1 MSTFNVTLGRARR
14 MSSLAKQYLAEWR
27 RRSRSRAELLKLD
40 HVELQDI
47 GISRCIAQSEAS
59 KPFWMA

>member
-1 MSTFNVTLGRARR
+1 VAPPIAL
-14 MSSLAKQYLAEWR
+14 
-27 RRSRSRAELLKLD
+27 AELLKLD

-47 GISRCIAQSEAS
+47 GISRCVAQSEAS